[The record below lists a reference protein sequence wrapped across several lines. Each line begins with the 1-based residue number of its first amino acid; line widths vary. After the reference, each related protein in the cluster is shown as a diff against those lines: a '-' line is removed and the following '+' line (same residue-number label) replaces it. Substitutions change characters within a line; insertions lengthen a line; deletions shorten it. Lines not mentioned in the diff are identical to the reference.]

1 MQGKYHVISIYARIV
16 ATKLLQ
22 NYDITKIFGPKF
34 HLMRYLYRFKADRPA
49 PWPRRRLLAG
59 PLRRL
64 FPSGAL
70 RHCRNVPRF
79 SAGPAVSSQPPP
91 PPPPVRCVAAL
102 PQRPP
107 PCKEKSQQDVKK
119 SQPAVVQRHNRPQ
132 KKKRSFSPR
141 EAALFPSRSGPFPAE
156 KHPFMPPPRLH
167 CKQK

>member
-49 PWPRRRLLAG
+49 SWPRRRLLAG

-64 FPSGAL
+64 LAAPFAASSRLVRCGIAATSPAFPPG
-70 RHCRNVPRF
+70 
-79 SAGPAVSSQPPP
+79 PPP
-91 PPPPVRCVAAL
+91 PRSPPLPPPPVRCVAAL

-107 PCKEKSQQDVKK
+107 PCKEKSQQNVKK
-119 SQPAVVQRHNRPQ
+119 SQPAVVQRHNPQQ

-141 EAALFPSRSGPFPAE
+141 EAALFPSRSGPFPPA
-156 KHPFMPPPRLH
+156 KHPFMP
-167 CKQK
+167 